1 MTGASTP
8 KMKKFAFSV
17 LFAAAA
23 LVVALSVS
31 AKSTKTDISRNLS
44 IFSQVYKELQTSYVD
59 TIDATKTMRTA
70 IDALLGQI
78 DPYTEYYSADEQDQL
93 TSVSSGQYA
102 GIGSYIMKRDS
113 AIVLSEPQW
122 NSPARKAGV
131 RHGDVLLSIN
141 GKTLPKT
148 FTTAEASAQLKGQAG
163 TDVTITVRRPWM
175 PQGADSILTFT
186 ITRGTINIDPVP
198 YSGVV
203 APNIGYINI
212 STFSEKTAGDF
223 LSALNRLRAENPQLK
238 GLVIDLRD
246 NGGGLLQSAVEIAS
260 YFLPRGT
267 EIVTTRGRDA
277 RTTKTYKTTHNPVAP
292 DLPLAVIVNGNTA
305 SASEILSGSLQ
316 DLDRAVIIGQRSY
329 GKGLVQNPRPLPY
342 NAMMKVTT
350 GRYYLPTG
358 RLIQAIDYTHRN
370 AEGEATRIPDS
381 LTTVFHTRAGRE
393 VRDGG
398 GITPDIAVELPESN
412 RLLYTIM
419 SELWA
424 YDFANKYANN
434 LAQAPSP
441 DTWQVDDSVF
451 NQFKRFID
459 PARFKYDRATEAGI
473 KYLRDAARIEGYMSD
488 SVDSAITHLENMM
501 KHNLERDLDFNRK
514 AISTILNSEMGNR
527 WFSNADLIRRTLP
540 DDKEL
545 KEAVNVLNDPRQYG
559 VILSPKPKDEKTA
572 KPAKPKK

>member
-223 LSALNRLRAENPQLK
+223 LSALNRLRAENP
-238 GLVIDLRD
+238 
-246 NGGGLLQSAVEIAS
+246 LL
-260 YFLPRGT
+260 
-267 EIVTTRGRDA
+267 
-277 RTTKTYKTTHNPVAP
+277 
-292 DLPLAVIVNGNTA
+292 
-305 SASEILSGSLQ
+305 
-316 DLDRAVIIGQRSY
+316 
-329 GKGLVQNPRPLPY
+329 
-342 NAMMKVTT
+342 
-350 GRYYLPTG
+350 
-358 RLIQAIDYTHRN
+358 
-370 AEGEATRIPDS
+370 
-381 LTTVFHTRAGRE
+381 
-393 VRDGG
+393 
-398 GITPDIAVELPESN
+398 
-412 RLLYTIM
+412 
-419 SELWA
+419 
-424 YDFANKYANN
+424 
-434 LAQAPSP
+434 
-441 DTWQVDDSVF
+441 
-451 NQFKRFID
+451 
-459 PARFKYDRATEAGI
+459 
-473 KYLRDAARIEGYMSD
+473 
-488 SVDSAITHLENMM
+488 
-501 KHNLERDLDFNRK
+501 
-514 AISTILNSEMGNR
+514 
-527 WFSNADLIRRTLP
+527 
-540 DDKEL
+540 
-545 KEAVNVLNDPRQYG
+545 
-559 VILSPKPKDEKTA
+559 
-572 KPAKPKK
+572 

>member
-434 LAQAPSP
+434 LAPAPSP

-451 NQFKRFID
+451 NQFKRVID

>member
-292 DLPLAVIVNGNTA
+292 HPPLPGLAHGNTA
-305 SASEILSGSLQ
+305 PASEILSGSLQ

>member
-131 RHGDVLLSIN
+131 RHGDVLLSVN

>member
-1 MTGASTP
+1 
-8 KMKKFAFSV
+8 MKKFAFSV

>member
-1 MTGASTP
+1 M
-8 KMKKFAFSV
+8 
-17 LFAAAA
+17 
-23 LVVALSVS
+23 
-31 AKSTKTDISRNLS
+31 
-44 IFSQVYKELQTSYVD
+44 
-59 TIDATKTMRTA
+59 
-70 IDALLGQI
+70 
-78 DPYTEYYSADEQDQL
+78 
-93 TSVSSGQYA
+93 
-102 GIGSYIMKRDS
+102 
-113 AIVLSEPQW
+113 
-122 NSPARKAGV
+122 
-131 RHGDVLLSIN
+131 
-141 GKTLPKT
+141 
-148 FTTAEASAQLKGQAG
+148 
-163 TDVTITVRRPWM
+163 
-175 PQGADSILTFT
+175 
-186 ITRGTINIDPVP
+186 
-198 YSGVV
+198 
-203 APNIGYINI
+203 
-212 STFSEKTAGDF
+212 
-223 LSALNRLRAENPQLK
+223 
-238 GLVIDLRD
+238 
-246 NGGGLLQSAVEIAS
+246 
-260 YFLPRGT
+260 
-267 EIVTTRGRDA
+267 
-277 RTTKTYKTTHNPVAP
+277 
-292 DLPLAVIVNGNTA
+292 
-305 SASEILSGSLQ
+305 
-316 DLDRAVIIGQRSY
+316 
-329 GKGLVQNPRPLPY
+329 QNPRPLPY

-540 DDKEL
+540 DDNEL

>member
-1 MTGASTP
+1 M
-8 KMKKFAFSV
+8 
-17 LFAAAA
+17 
-23 LVVALSVS
+23 
-31 AKSTKTDISRNLS
+31 
-44 IFSQVYKELQTSYVD
+44 
-59 TIDATKTMRTA
+59 
-70 IDALLGQI
+70 
-78 DPYTEYYSADEQDQL
+78 
-93 TSVSSGQYA
+93 
-102 GIGSYIMKRDS
+102 
-113 AIVLSEPQW
+113 
-122 NSPARKAGV
+122 
-131 RHGDVLLSIN
+131 
-141 GKTLPKT
+141 
-148 FTTAEASAQLKGQAG
+148 
-163 TDVTITVRRPWM
+163 
-175 PQGADSILTFT
+175 
-186 ITRGTINIDPVP
+186 
-198 YSGVV
+198 
-203 APNIGYINI
+203 
-212 STFSEKTAGDF
+212 
-223 LSALNRLRAENPQLK
+223 
-238 GLVIDLRD
+238 
-246 NGGGLLQSAVEIAS
+246 
-260 YFLPRGT
+260 
-267 EIVTTRGRDA
+267 
-277 RTTKTYKTTHNPVAP
+277 AP

>member
-277 RTTKTYKTTHNPVAP
+277 RTTKIYKTTHNPVAP

>member
-238 GLVIDLRD
+238 GRVIDLRD